1 VIVYWARRHAA
12 LILATA
18 AVVSVAALTG
28 CGAAARTDRD
38 GVARVPATV
47 RGWGTAL
54 AVPGTVALNK
64 GANARINSV
73 SCASAGNCS
82 AGGAYTD
89 RSHHLQAFVVSEVN
103 GVWRRAEEVP
113 GTGALNPGGYAA
125 IASVS
130 CGSAGNCSA
139 GGLYADRSRHNQ
151 AFVVSEVNG
160 AWRQAT
166 EVPGIADLN
175 TGGSAT
181 TYTVSCASAGNCS
194 AGGLYAGRSG
204 HLEAFVVSE
213 VGGAW
218 KTAEEVPGTATLNVG
233 GRAAINSVSC
243 ASAGNCS
250 AGGAYTD
257 RSDHPQAFVVSEVGG
272 AWQTAEEMPGIAAL
286 NAGGYAAM
294 ASISCASAGNCSAG
308 GQYKDRARRVRGF
321 VVGEVNGVWR
331 RAEEVPGTAALNRDD
346 GWINSVSCASP
357 GNCSAAGPYTDR
369 SGHLQTFVVSEVGG
383 AWKTAEE
390 VPGIAALNRGGHA
403 GINSV
408 SCASAGNCSAG
419 GQYTGRSR
427 HPQAFVVSE
436 VSGVWRRAELVP
448 GTAALNTGGSAT
460 IYSVS
465 CASKDACSAGG
476 QYTDASG
483 HQQAFVVGRP

>member
-1 VIVYWARRHAA
+1 MIVYWARRHAA

-18 AVVSVAALTG
+18 AVVGVAALTG

-89 RSHHLQAFVVSEVN
+89 RSHHLQAFVVSEVD

-181 TYTVSCASAGNCS
+181 TYTV
-194 AGGLYAGRSG
+194 
-204 HLEAFVVSE
+204 
-213 VGGAW
+213 
-218 KTAEEVPGTATLNVG
+218 
-233 GRAAINSVSC
+233 
-243 ASAGNCS
+243 
-250 AGGAYTD
+250 
-257 RSDHPQAFVVSEVGG
+257 
-272 AWQTAEEMPGIAAL
+272 
-286 NAGGYAAM
+286 
-294 ASISCASAGNCSAG
+294 SCASAGNCSAG